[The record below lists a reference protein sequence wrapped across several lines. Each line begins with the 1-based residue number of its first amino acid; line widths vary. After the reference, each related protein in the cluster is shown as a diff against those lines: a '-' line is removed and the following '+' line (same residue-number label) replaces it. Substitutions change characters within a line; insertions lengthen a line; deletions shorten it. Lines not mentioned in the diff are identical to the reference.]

1 MGNMEICFCRFSFVI
16 AGFGVFVF
24 GLSFQAQEVLLKV
37 PPWFWKHP
45 CDGNIFSQVNHPSVK
60 IVKVQLHRWTGS
72 STGALGAQL
81 WTSAI
86 LKTFSC
92 LDVHCGTKNLM
103 EVGQRIG
110 LGMGPRI
117 TAGSL

>member
-1 MGNMEICFCRFSFVI
+1 MMETY
-16 AGFGVFVF
+16 
-24 GLSFQAQEVLLKV
+24 
-37 PPWFWKHP
+37 
-45 CDGNIFSQVNHPSVK
+45 GNIFSQVNHPSVK
-60 IVKVQLHRWTGS
+60 IVRVQLHPWTGS

-86 LKTFSC
+86 LKTFSS